1 MSKLQSFRQ
10 WDGAAWQPIA
20 PDLALECQLAVRST
34 ATIAAAATPVVACL
48 RGPFPNEVVVY
59 RLVP

>member
-34 ATIAAAATPVVACL
+34 AAIAAAATPVVACL